1 MSTNPPIRSIPIQRD
16 HSPNHHIQ
24 RYLASVRPYLE
35 EHAHHGRSYFARVMG
50 LQQHEQ
56 ADRYTAQH
64 QTMDDRHSR
73 PNGHLMQNSG
83 GGGGGD
89 GGEAMYIQAYDDKEN
104 DPSVL
109 RYLPTSSNPSRR
121 QYASY
126 AYPDEE
132 VITSRQPDLSTS
144 KSHMPPLASRL
155 DRKILKT
162 AALLKTDSNREEDDE
177 VAQRKLARKLRRREQ
192 ASIVKPQV
200 EHKPSPL
207 PRRTSIRKRPAA
219 PEETPSLEESIN
231 QNGEKQIKK
240 KRKGLPAL
248 QAANDYKPR
257 NVHAKTERLTMDPS
271 KKPGFLLNGK
281 ASKPIHLTRQHAK
294 ARRESVKAFNEN
306 EFLQLD
312 DSQQNKSMVYEDEEA
327 LNWDKKFRPRR
338 TIDPLQTQSKRYDVP
353 RPLTH
358 RDNRPSQAVR
368 SQFSYH
374 SISRLPPPG
383 ITNSS
388 SWPTGSS
395 EISRRKRNITVQP
408 PSSVRTLS
416 QVDRDDKAGRDS
428 REEKRR
434 QDRDR
439 DEQEWVKRQREEVEI
454 REREERHRAELER
467 LELKAIE
474 RVKKEGL
481 RRQEAERVR
490 REWEWVEKTRREQD
504 QRVRL
509 EYENSQRDLRGI
521 TEKKKWKLPHD
532 HPLQH
537 TLKPQSESARISHQS
552 SKQTSKSQYHPY
564 YPYAGASIDG
574 GPEKAPNPSHG
585 LKIPQSHHQIPVTV
599 APKSAIPPASEPME
613 AQPIPYIPT
622 QAPIATTV
630 RPFVQPST
638 SLEAGQE
645 NIPRLP
651 ARATGSMLPP
661 PVPLKAYAQQP
672 SHPPSSTRTLSD
684 IATYCRT
691 HSRLP
696 PPTPQPHVF
705 GRGEL
710 PTVPK
715 QPSFLAVGPIDKLKD
730 ERAYEYVKQPRPNI
744 DHVVHHSYPNQHGD
758 PSNGDNGR
766 SALPRTEFQYHPS
779 HTPSTTS
786 RSHYNRPVLQP
797 SVNHQNSMNVG
808 LSAGNGLAV

>member
-1 MSTNPPIRSIPIQRD
+1 MSTNPPIRSIPIQRN

-64 QTMDDRHSR
+64 KPMHDRHSQ

-83 GGGGGD
+83 GGGGGR
-89 GGEAMYIQAYDDKEN
+89 ATYIQQYDDKEN
-104 DPSVL
+104 NSTVL
-109 RYLPTSSNPSRR
+109 RHLPISSNPSRR

-132 VITSRQPDLSTS
+132 VMTSRQPDVSLP
-144 KSHMPPLASRL
+144 KSHNPPLASRS
-155 DRKILKT
+155 DRKILNT
-162 AALLKTDSNREEDDE
+162 APLLKTDSNREEDNE

-192 ASIVKPQV
+192 ASEAKPEV
-200 EHKPSPL
+200 EHNPSPP
-207 PRRTSIRKRPAA
+207 PRRTSRRKRPTA
-219 PEETPSLEESIN
+219 PVGTSSLEESIN

-240 KRKGLPAL
+240 KRKVLPAL

-257 NVHAKTERLTMDPS
+257 NVHSKTERLTMDPS
-271 KKPGFLLNGK
+271 QKPGFLLNGK
-281 ASKPIHLTRQHAK
+281 ASKPIHLTRLHAK
-294 ARRESVKAFNEN
+294 ARRESVKPFNEN

-312 DSQQNKSMVYEDEEA
+312 VSQQNISMVYEDEET

-338 TIDPLQTQSKRYDVP
+338 TIDPVQTQSKKHDVP

-358 RDNRPSQAVR
+358 RDHRPSQAVR

-383 ITNSS
+383 ITKSS

-395 EISRRKRNITVQP
+395 EISRLKPNITVQP
-408 PSSVRTLS
+408 PSSIRTLS
-416 QVDRDDKAGRDS
+416 QVDREDKARRDN
-428 REEKRR
+428 REENRSKEKDREKQERLER
-434 QDRDR
+434 Q
-439 DEQEWVKRQREEVEI
+439 QEKAVFQH
-454 REREERHRAELER
+454 REERHRAELER
-467 LELKAIE
+467 MELEKIE
-474 RVKKEGL
+474 WVKEEGL

-490 REWEWVEKTRREQD
+490 REREWVEKTRREQD

-521 TEKKKWKLPHD
+521 TEKKRWKLPHD

-537 TLKPQSESARISHQS
+537 TLKPQSESSRISHQS
-552 SKQTSKSQYHPY
+552 SKLASESQYHPY
-564 YPYAGASIDG
+564 YPNAGASIDG
-574 GPEKAPNPSHG
+574 RPENAPDTSFK

-599 APKSAIPPASEPME
+599 VPTPAIPPSSEPMK
-613 AQPIPYIPT
+613 PHRIPYIPT
-622 QAPIATTV
+622 QAPISTTV

-638 SLEAGQE
+638 SSEPRQE
-645 NIPRLP
+645 HIPRLP
-651 ARATGSMLPP
+651 LRATGSMLPP
-661 PVPLKAYAQQP
+661 PVPLKAYVQQP

-715 QPSFLAVGPIDKLKD
+715 QPSFSTIKWFIILTQINMEIPQTEIVAGQLSR
-730 ERAYEYVKQPRPNI
+730 ELSSNI
-744 DHVVHHSYPNQHGD
+744 IPHV
-758 PSNGDNGR
+758 
-766 SALPRTEFQYHPS
+766 L
-779 HTPSTTS
+779 
-786 RSHYNRPVLQP
+786 L
-797 SVNHQNSMNVG
+797 
-808 LSAGNGLAV
+808 